1 MVELDTKRS
10 SSEQKP
16 TLDTTIN
23 LGDMLLEEYK
33 QANTMALV
41 TLNDR
46 TQLFNNYL
54 FLAGGFAAAAFGA
67 ISQLSRDGAG
77 ERFMPLVILTLL
89 IIGLLGV
96 VFFMQVLRLRLAF
109 RQSLVA
115 MDRIREYYIR
125 QFRREVPDIDRAFLW
140 DLDQAPSSERLR
152 SNSFLIAYVI
162 AFMDSLFL
170 AGAVFL
176 SYQAYFSSNE
186 ANISG
191 PMAFLLAGTVFVIL
205 ALLHSLYYRRVLSR
219 HSGARAIDRLLR
231 NNYLDAH
238 LMRQ

>member
-1 MVELDTKRS
+1 VEIDTHDS
-10 SSEQKP
+10 SSEQRP
-16 TLDTTIN
+16 TLDATIN

-33 QANTMALV
+33 QANTMALM

-67 ISQLSRDGAG
+67 ISQLGRDGTG
-77 ERFMPLVILTLL
+77 DRFMPLVILTLV

-125 QFRREVPDIDRAFLW
+125 QFRREVPDIDRAFLR
-140 DLDQAPSSERLR
+140 DLDQAPTSERLR

-176 SYQAYFSSNE
+176 GYQTYLSSGE
-186 ANISG
+186 ASVSG
-191 PMAFLLAGTVFVIL
+191 TMALLLAGVVFVVL
-205 ALLHSLYYRRVLSR
+205 ALLHSLYYRRVLYR
-219 HSGARAIDRLLR
+219 HAGARALDRLLR
-231 NNYLDAH
+231 KNYMDAH